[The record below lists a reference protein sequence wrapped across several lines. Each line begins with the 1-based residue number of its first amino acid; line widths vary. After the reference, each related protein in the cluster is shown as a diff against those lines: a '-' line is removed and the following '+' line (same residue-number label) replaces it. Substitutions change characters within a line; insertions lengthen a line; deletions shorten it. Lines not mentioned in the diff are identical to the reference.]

1 MGRNRGVI
9 LQWTFLG
16 AKVSRHYKGHSGV
29 IKKWTLDAG
38 DIAIFPYYYYLRS
51 DHPYVTPQGVTY
63 FLPNHYSVHH

>member
-29 IKKWTLDAG
+29 IKKWTLDTG
-38 DIAIFPYYYYLRS
+38 DIAIFP
-51 DHPYVTPQGVTY
+51 
-63 FLPNHYSVHH
+63 F

>member
-29 IKKWTLDAG
+29 IKKWTLDTG
-38 DIAIFPYYYYLRS
+38 DIAISPFLIPLSLSFALYL
-51 DHPYVTPQGVTY
+51 
-63 FLPNHYSVHH
+63 L

>member
-1 MGRNRGVI
+1 MGRNSGVI

-38 DIAIFPYYYYLRS
+38 DIAISPIFNYIHGEIVILPAK
-51 DHPYVTPQGVTY
+51 
-63 FLPNHYSVHH
+63 FLTIVEITS